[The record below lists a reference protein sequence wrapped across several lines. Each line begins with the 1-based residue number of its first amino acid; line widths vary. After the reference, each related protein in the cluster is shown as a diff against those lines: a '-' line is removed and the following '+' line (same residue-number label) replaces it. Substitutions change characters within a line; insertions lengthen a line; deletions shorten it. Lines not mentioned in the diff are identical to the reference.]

1 MDSIFFAQVAKSTIG
16 GVVTIDYTIL
26 WQIFNMFIIYLLIR
40 RYLYKPLVGFVE
52 NRKKGIEDDLK
63 YAEQEKQEAQKLK
76 EEYEKSI
83 RAANQEAR
91 EILNK
96 ATRESEEIIAEG
108 KRQAK
113 QQAEDMIARAQE
125 ELELKKEKMFKELK
139 DEVAFIS
146 VRIAERIIE
155 TKIDAASQRQ
165 LVERHLK
172 EVKRVS

>member
-1 MDSIFFAQVAKSTIG
+1 VDSIFFAQVAKSTIG

>member
-1 MDSIFFAQVAKSTIG
+1 MDSIFLAQVAKSTIG

-40 RYLYKPLVGFVE
+40 RYLYKPLVGFIE

-63 YAEQEKQEAQKLK
+63 YAEQDKQEAQKLK

-96 ATRESEEIIAEG
+96 ATKESEEIIAEG

-139 DEVAFIS
+139 DEIAFIS